1 MKEIICGRKLVK
13 FFGEGSEKRK
23 VLDEVDVSVAKG
35 EFLSVMGPSGS
46 GKSTLLYTLSGMDAI
61 DGGTVSFC
69 GRDLAVCR
77 EEELADLRRTRMGFV
92 FQQPALL
99 KNLNL
104 LDNIIFPS
112 LRSHGRNGA
121 EAEEKAKALMERTG
135 ILAQRSITQTSGG
148 QLQRAGICRALM
160 GDPEII
166 FADEPTGALNSSAA
180 EEIMDIFSEI
190 NAQGTAVMMVTHD
203 PKIAA
208 RAGRI
213 LFLADGRTAG
223 ELRFPEASANVSDIA
238 KTSAK
243 VNDITKAS
251 AKVSVAA
258 KASSDAD
265 KLRFQ
270 DRIDCILEKMRVLGI

>member
-1 MKEIICGRKLVK
+1 MIKVENVEKYYGKIKALNGISLNVK
-13 FFGEGSEKRK
+13 DGSIYG
-23 VLDEVDVSVAKG
+23 LIG
-35 EFLSVMGPSGS
+35 TNGS

-69 GRDLAVCR
+69 RRDLAACR

-135 ILAQRSITQTSGG
+135 ILPLAQRSITQTSGG

-223 ELRFPEASANVSDIA
+223 ELRFPEASAKVSDTA
-238 KTSAK
+238 KAT
-243 VNDITKAS
+243 NTTKSS

-258 KASSDAD
+258 KTASDTGN
-265 KLRFQ
+265 LRFQ